1 MVCIQFLIYHE
12 NRLFSYHFCRFVL
25 STGQQTSMIS
35 RKLRY
40 ENFRKHLLARIEER
54 RSCCFSCLH
63 SKQKQDTI
71 LERAHFGLNHSII
84 VFFKI

>member
-71 LERAHFGLNHSII
+71 F
-84 VFFKI
+84 